1 MAKAIT
7 RAIRMATRQNPTIS
21 NGPTDFPLV
30 LPRVVV
36 PGALVFVFPVGPV
49 EAAKQVIT
57 AKYYKYSRTL
67 LDEYLVITDCFLG
80 PGRKIISHSSH
91 RCPNF
96 PVNPVFTAQATGSP
110 H

>member
-7 RAIRMATRQNPTIS
+7 RATRIATRQNPTIS

-49 EAAKQVIT
+49 EAVIWT
-57 AKYYKYSRTL
+57 EVDWVAVGLGGSWTDEVAETL
-67 LDEYLVITDCFLG
+67 
-80 PGRKIISHSSH
+80 
-91 RCPNF
+91 
-96 PVNPVFTAQATGSP
+96 
-110 H
+110 